1 MASEKDVL
9 EYLRHNDYLDVFVFL
24 INSADNLRVRGILLK
39 GSIARLEEK
48 IANALRKIE
57 ENPDVDPHDK
67 EMSNYIKDIH
77 YAELEVIQK
86 LNIMIELLAV
96 YYHLIRTDL
105 KALPKAIG
113 KRDIP
118 PKMLHKEFAYFK
130 NQTMDEIWKNL
141 RYPDVESYSELSPD
155 EKRILKGFLEESA
168 KQIAFMFKEIF
179 EFQKRFRPIYN
190 KYKHT
195 LSEITGIYGINKQA
209 KKLETQIYLRIK
221 QDGNFQT
228 YIVGAGSDEAKY
240 LREISGMTYEI
251 LRVLIDSALLY
262 LANLG
267 RNSIPKTL
275 FVKDDSNTFPK
286 IVSKIKSCRTPSF
299 ESMVEIPIPD
309 PEILKRFNK
318 EIQEHHVYVMN
329 KDIMNPKDMLKK
341 GVKLAGKTEAHVK
354 DA

>member
-1 MASEKDVL
+1 MASEKDIL
-9 EYLRHNDYLDVFVFL
+9 QYLRQNDYLDVFVFL

-39 GSIARLEEK
+39 GSIAKLEEK
-48 IANALRKIE
+48 IANALRRIE

-86 LNIMIELLAV
+86 LNIMIELLAI

-105 KALPKAIG
+105 KELPKAIG

-118 PKMLHKEFAYFK
+118 PQMLHEEFAYFK

-141 RYPDVESYSELSPD
+141 RYPNVESCSELSSD
-155 EKRILKGFLEESA
+155 EKRILMGFLEESA

-195 LSEITGIYGINKQA
+195 LSEITGIYGINKEA

-228 YIVGAGSDEAKY
+228 YIVGAGSGEVKY

-267 RNSIPKTL
+267 KNFVPRTL
-275 FVKDDSNTFPK
+275 FVKDDDNTFPK
-286 IVSKIKSCRTPSF
+286 IASKIKSCRTPSF
-299 ESMVEIPIPD
+299 ESIVEIPIPD
-309 PEILKRFNK
+309 PETLKRFNK
-318 EIQEHHVYVMN
+318 EIQERHVYIMN
-329 KDIMNPKDMLKK
+329 KDVMNPKDMLKK
-341 GVKLAGKTEAHVK
+341 GVKLAGKTEAYVK

>member
-1 MASEKDVL
+1 MASEKDIL
-9 EYLRHNDYLDVFVFL
+9 QYLRQNDYLDVFVFL

-57 ENPDVDPHDK
+57 ENPDVDPRDK

-96 YYHLIRTDL
+96 YYHLVRTDL
-105 KALPKAIG
+105 KELPKAIG
-113 KRDIP
+113 KGDIP
-118 PKMLHKEFAYFK
+118 PKMLHEEFAYFK

-141 RYPDVESYSELSPD
+141 RYPDAESYSELFPD
-155 EKRILKGFLEESA
+155 EKKILKGFLEESA

-195 LSEITGIYGINKQA
+195 LSEVTGIYGINKEA

-267 RNSIPKTL
+267 KNSIPKTL
-275 FVKDDSNTFPK
+275 FVKDDDNTFPK
-286 IVSKIKSCRTPSF
+286 IASKIKSCRTPNF
-299 ESMVEIPIPD
+299 ESIVEIPIPD
-309 PEILKRFNK
+309 IETLKRFNK
-318 EIQEHHVYVMN
+318 EIQEHHVYIMN
-329 KDIMNPKDMLKK
+329 KDIMNPEDMLKK
-341 GVKLAGKTEAHVK
+341 GVKLAGKTEAYVK
-354 DA
+354 NA